1 MKTEALIEALGRG
14 PIAVDTQAPAR
25 RFGIAIGAG
34 VAVSLAA
41 MLALLGPRPDL
52 AAAASEPMFWMKL
65 AIPAVLAWAML
76 AASARLSRPGGSAKV
91 AWLAMAALLFAVETA
106 AVLFVALA
114 PAAERLPMVAGRT
127 AWPCVASIALLALPI
142 LAATVLGMRALA
154 PTRLRAA
161 GLAAGLVAGALA
173 ATVYALHCDE
183 STLPFFAAWYVLGM
197 AIPGALA
204 ALAGPR
210 MLRWA

>member
-1 MKTEALIEALGRG
+1 MKTESLIDVLGRG
-14 PIAVDTQAPAR
+14 PIAIDTRTAAR
-25 RFGIAIGAG
+25 RFALAIGAG

-52 AAAASEPMFWMKL
+52 AAAATGPMFWMKL
-65 AIPAVLAWAML
+65 AIPAMLAWAML
-76 AASARLSRPGGSAKV
+76 GASARLSRPGGSARA
-91 AWLAMAALLFAVETA
+91 AWLAMAALLLVVEA
-106 AVLFVALA
+106 AALLSVALA
-114 PAAERLPMVAGRT
+114 PAGERLPMVVGRT
-127 AWPCVASIALLALPI
+127 AWPCVASVALLALPI
-142 LAATVLGMRALA
+142 LVATVLGMRNLA

-183 STLPFFAAWYVLGM
+183 STLPFFAVWYVLGM
-197 AIPGALA
+197 AIPGVLA